1 MKRFAPGWEHHRD
14 ALLGVLAK
22 ELRAPATVLEVGAGT
37 GQHAAYFA
45 ANMPSIM
52 WIPSEVDSGLVDSI
66 AAWRAEA
73 ALPNLRSPL
82 TIDTREGDWGAPIVS
97 AIVAIDFVTS
107 APWPATV
114 GLLGG
119 AAKTLF
125 PGGDLLVTGK
135 IADDKHAELVTLA
148 THRGFALTD
157 EHDVGGAGKVLIF
170 RLRG

>member
-1 MKRFAPGWEHHRD
+1 VKRFTPGWEHDRD
-14 ALLGVLAK
+14 ALLAVLAK

-52 WIPSEVDSGLVDSI
+52 WIPSEVDSNLVDSI
-66 AAWRAEA
+66 AAWRMEA

-82 TIDTREGDWGAPIVS
+82 TVDTRESDWGTTVVS

-114 GLLGG
+114 GLFGG

-125 PGGDLLVTGK
+125 PGGDLLVSGT
-135 IADDKHAELVTLA
+135 IADDKHADLVKLGTS
-148 THRGFALTD
+148 RGFELTG
-157 EHDVGGAGKVLIF
+157 ERDVSGAGKLLIF
-170 RLRG
+170 RFRG